1 MHHRHVSH
9 LFGLYPGH
17 TITVEKT
24 PNISEAA
31 NNTLHKRG
39 FFFPTNFLGFPSIL
53 GFIRHSHIGMNLNL
67 SLLYFRLATSTFLII
82 LVCL

>member
-17 TITVEKT
+17 TITVERT

-39 FFFPTNFLGFPSIL
+39 FYLSTNFFSSTL
-53 GFIRHSHIGMNLNL
+53 GFIRHRVL
-67 SLLYFRLATSTFLII
+67 
-82 LVCL
+82 